1 MDNFYKAPTLNI
13 IGLQAFTATV
23 DQLAFFC
30 VSMPYGRYVF
40 RRLTEH
46 TASNFRV
53 KFRFMWM
60 LKLWGM
66 CRLYGKTG
74 ENLAHKSHGR
84 KRKKALV
91 SASMSEFHNRPF

>member
-1 MDNFYKAPTLNI
+1 MFSD
-13 IGLQAFTATV
+13 
-23 DQLAFFC
+23 
-30 VSMPYGRYVF
+30 VSE
-40 RRLTEH
+40 EH

-53 KFRFMWM
+53 TIWFMWM
-60 LKLWGM
+60 IKLWGM

-91 SASMSEFHNRPF
+91 SANMNYFHNGPFNPYPANVENMVSS